1 MKKKV
6 VSVMLLVA
14 LVGSSLSATTIT
26 AYAEDHDPVNLT
38 FWGWTASDFEAKS
51 IQDGLDAF
59 QEKYPWITV
68 EYMTVPSADYHTKL
82 KTALASGSGPD
93 VFYLDAT
100 QCTDFVKANLLMDI
114 TDIAG
119 DFTQNMTD
127 ASLQKVSMTDADGNT
142 HVYGLDIC
150 NVGPV
155 IFYNKSLR
163 KESKVVQTKK
173 QY

>member
-68 EYMTVPSADYHTKL
+68 EYMTVPSADYHKWTGCIL
-82 KTALASGSGPD
+82 PG
-93 VFYLDAT
+93 
-100 QCTDFVKANLLMDI
+100 C
-114 TDIAG
+114 
-119 DFTQNMTD
+119 
-127 ASLQKVSMTDADGNT
+127 NT
-142 HVYGLDIC
+142 VHRLCKSKSSYGHYRYC
-150 NVGPV
+150 W
-155 IFYNKSLR
+155 
-163 KESKVVQTKK
+163 
-173 QY
+173 